1 MKKFTKVALAIAA
14 VVGGIG
20 ICCLVGAVAK
30 GLTWRQL
37 ANMAA
42 DGRFSFDPE
51 NFADFGIGDGR
62 NETKDVQAKGSV
74 TQVEEAFG
82 SLDVDLG
89 AGKVEISYADVEKV
103 EVEQEKTP
111 GFRCYVEESTLH
123 VEGGKKFGVNYNNAK
138 IVIRIP
144 RNYSFAEFEL
154 KVSAGEAIVEGI
166 VANEASIDVD
176 AGKATIKKLDAKEV
190 DASADAGE
198 LYIEVVGKKESYSYN
213 LECDVGTIRIGEE
226 SYTGL
231 GAERKIKNPGATRA
245 VEADCDVGKIQID
258 FTE

>member
-1 MKKFTKVALAIAA
+1 MKKFTKIAFIIAA

-37 ANMAA
+37 ANMVT
-42 DGRFSFDPE
+42 DGSFSFGPE
-51 NFADFGIGDGR
+51 ELADFGIGDGQ
-62 NETKDVQAKGSV
+62 TKGSV

-82 SLDVDLG
+82 SLDVELG

-123 VEGGKKFGVNYNNAK
+123 VEGGTKFGVNNNRAK

-144 RNYSFAEFEL
+144 QNYTFADFEL
-154 KVSAGEAIVEGI
+154 DVDAGEAIVEGI
-166 VANEASIDVD
+166 ATNEASINVD
-176 AGKATIKKLDAKEV
+176 AGKATIKKLDAKAIDV
-190 DASADAGE
+190 SADAGE
-198 LYIEVVGKKESYSYN
+198 LSIEVVGKQEDYSYN

-231 GAERKIKNPGATRA
+231 GTEKKIKNPSAERFL
-245 VEADCDVGKIQID
+245 EADCDVGKVQID
-258 FTE
+258 FIK

>member
-1 MKKFTKVALAIAA
+1 MKKFTKVALIIAA

-30 GLTWRQL
+30 GLTWRMV
-37 ANMAA
+37 ADMAT
-42 DGRFSFDPE
+42 DGRFSFGPDE
-51 NFADFGIGDGR
+51 LAELGIGDGR
-62 NETKDVQAKGSV
+62 NEIKDTQAKGSV
-74 TQVEEAFG
+74 TKVEEAFR
-82 SLDVDLG
+82 SLDVELG

-103 EVEQEKTP
+103 EVEQEETP

-123 VEGGKKFGVNYNNAK
+123 VEGGKKFGVNNNRAK

-144 RNYSFAEFEL
+144 RNSSFAEFEL
-154 KVSAGEAIVEGI
+154 KVDAGEAMVDGI

-190 DASADAGE
+190 DSSADAGE
-198 LYIEVVGKKESYSYN
+198 LYIEVVGKKENYSYN
-213 LECDVGTIRIGEE
+213 LECDVGSIRIGEE

-231 GAERKIKNPGATRA
+231 GAEKKIKNPNAERFL
-245 VEADCDVGKIQID
+245 EADCDVGKVQID

>member
-1 MKKFTKVALAIAA
+1 MKRFTKVALVIAA

-30 GLTWRQL
+30 GLTWRQF
-37 ANMAA
+37 ANMVT
-42 DGRFSFDPE
+42 DGRFSFGPE
-51 NFADFGIGDGR
+51 ELAEFGMGDGQ
-62 NETKDVQAKGSV
+62 NETKDAQAKGSV

-82 SLDVDLG
+82 SLDVELG
-89 AGKVEISYADVEKV
+89 AGKVEIYYADVEKV
-103 EVEQEKTP
+103 EVEQEEAP

-144 RNYSFAEFEL
+144 QNYTFAEFEL
-154 KVSAGEAIVEGI
+154 QVDAGEAIVEGI

-176 AGKATIKKLDAKEV
+176 AGKTTIKKMDAKEV
-190 DASADAGE
+190 NASADAGE
-198 LYIEVVGKKESYSYN
+198 LYIEVVGKQEDYSYN
-213 LECDVGTIRIGEE
+213 LECDVGEIRVGKE

-231 GAERKIKNPGATRA
+231 GTEKKIKNPNAERFL
-245 VEADCDVGKIQID
+245 EADCDVGKVQID

>member
-1 MKKFTKVALAIAA
+1 MKRFTKVALIIAA

-20 ICCLVGAVAK
+20 VCCLVGAVAK

-37 ANMAA
+37 ADMAA
-42 DGRFSFDPE
+42 DGRFSFGPKD
-51 NFADFGIGDGR
+51 FADFGIGDGR

-82 SLDVDLG
+82 SLDVKLG
-89 AGKVEISYADVEKV
+89 AGTVEISYADVEKV
-103 EVEQEKTP
+103 EVEQEKTS
-111 GFRCYVEESTLH
+111 GFRCYVEDSTLH
-123 VEGGKKFGVNYNNAK
+123 VEGGTKFGVNNNRAK

-144 RNYSFAEFEL
+144 RNYTFAEFEL
-154 KVSAGEAIVEGI
+154 DVDAGKATVDGI

-176 AGKATIKKLDAKEV
+176 AGKAEIKKLDAKKV
-190 DASADAGE
+190 NTSVDAGE
-198 LYIEVVGKKESYSYN
+198 LYLEVVGKKENYSYN
-213 LECDVGTIRIGEE
+213 LECDVGRIQIGEE

-231 GAERKIKNPGATRA
+231 GTEKKIKNPNAERFL
-245 VEADCDVGKIQID
+245 EADCDVGNVQVN

>member
-1 MKKFTKVALAIAA
+1 MKKFTKVALIIAA

-30 GLTWRQL
+30 GLTWRMV
-37 ANMAA
+37 ADMAK
-42 DGRFSFDPE
+42 DGRFSFGPE
-51 NFADFGIGDGR
+51 DFADFSIGDGA
-62 NETKDVQAKGSV
+62 NEAKDAQAQGSL

-82 SLDVDLG
+82 SLDVELG

-103 EVEQEKTP
+103 EVEQEETP
-111 GFRCYVEESTLH
+111 GFRCYIEESTLH

-144 RNYSFAEFEL
+144 RNYSLAEFEL
-154 KVSAGEAIVEGI
+154 KVGAGAAMVEGI

-176 AGKATIKKLDAKEV
+176 AGKVTIRKLDAKEV
-190 DASADAGE
+190 DVSADAGE
-198 LYIEVVGKKESYSYN
+198 LYLELVGKKENYSYN

-231 GAERKIKNPGATRA
+231 GAEKKIKNPNAERFL
-245 VEADCDVGKIQID
+245 EADCDVGNVQVH

>member
-1 MKKFTKVALAIAA
+1 MKRFTKVALIIAT

-30 GLTWRQL
+30 GLTWRMF
-37 ANMAA
+37 ANMVT
-42 DGRFSFDPE
+42 DGRFSFGPE
-51 NFADFGIGDGR
+51 DLADFGIGDGQ

-74 TQVEEAFG
+74 TRVEEDFR

-89 AGKVEISYADVEKV
+89 AGKLEISYADVEKV
-103 EVEQEKTP
+103 EVEQEETP
-111 GFRCYVEESTLH
+111 GFHCYVEETTLH
-123 VEGGKKFGVNYNNAK
+123 VEGSKKFGVNNNNAK

-154 KVSAGEAIVEGI
+154 KVDAGEATVEGI
-166 VANEASIDVD
+166 VANEAGIDVD
-176 AGKATIKKLDAKEV
+176 AGNATIKKLDAKEV
-190 DASADAGE
+190 EASVDAGE
-198 LYIEVVGKKESYSYN
+198 LYIEVVGKKEDYSYN
-213 LECDVGTIRIGEE
+213 LECDVGTIRIGDE

-231 GAERKIKNPGATRA
+231 GTEKKIKNPNAELFL
-245 VEADCDVGKIQID
+245 EADCDVGKVQID

>member
-1 MKKFTKVALAIAA
+1 MKRFTKVALIIAA

-30 GLTWRQL
+30 GLTWRMV
-37 ANMAA
+37 ADMAT
-42 DGRFSFDPE
+42 DGRFSFGPE
-51 NFADFGIGDGR
+51 DFAEFGIGDGR
-62 NETKDVQAKGSV
+62 NETKDAQAKGSV

-82 SLDVDLG
+82 SLDVELG
-89 AGKVEISYADVEKV
+89 AGTVEISYGDVEKV
-103 EVEQEKTP
+103 EVEQEETS
-111 GFRCYVEESTLH
+111 GFRCYVEETTLH
-123 VEGGKKFGVNYNNAK
+123 VEGGKKFGMNHNRAK

-144 RNYSFAEFEL
+144 RNYTFAEFEL
-154 KVSAGEAIVEGI
+154 EVDAGKATVDGI

-176 AGKATIKKLDAKEV
+176 AGKAEIKKLDAKKV
-190 DASADAGE
+190 KTSVDAGE
-198 LYIEVVGKKESYSYN
+198 LSLEVVGKKENYSYN

-231 GAERKIKNPGATRA
+231 GAEKTIKNPNAERFL
-245 VEADCDVGKIQID
+245 EADCDVGNVRVN

>member
-1 MKKFTKVALAIAA
+1 MKKFTKIALIIAA

-30 GLTWRQL
+30 GLTWRMV
-37 ANMAA
+37 ADMAT
-42 DGRFSFDPE
+42 DGRFSFGPE
-51 NFADFGIGDGR
+51 DFADFGIGDGW
-62 NETKDVQAKGSV
+62 NETKDAQVKGSV
-74 TQVEEAFG
+74 IQVEEAFG
-82 SLDVDLG
+82 SLDVELG
-89 AGKVEISYADVEKV
+89 AGKVEISYADVERV
-103 EVEQEKTP
+103 EVEQEETP

-123 VEGGKKFGVNYNNAK
+123 VEGGKKFGVNNNNAK
-138 IVIRIP
+138 IIIRIP
-144 RNYSFAEFEL
+144 RKYSFAEFEL
-154 KVSAGEAIVEGI
+154 KVDAGKATVDGI

-176 AGKATIKKLDAKEV
+176 AGKATIKKLDAKKV

-198 LYIEVVGKKESYSYN
+198 LYLEVVGKKENYSYN

-231 GAERKIKNPGATRA
+231 GAEKKIKNPNTDRFL
-245 VEADCDVGKIQID
+245 EADCDVGNVRIE

>member
-1 MKKFTKVALAIAA
+1 MKRFTKVAFIIAA

-20 ICCLVGAVAK
+20 ICCLIGAVAK
-30 GLTWRQL
+30 GLSWRQL

-42 DGRFSFDPE
+42 DGSFSFGPE
-51 NFADFGIGDGR
+51 DFADFVIGDGR
-62 NETKDVQAKGSV
+62 NETKDVQVKGSV

-82 SLDVDLG
+82 SLDVELG

-103 EVEQEKTP
+103 EVEQEEIS

-123 VEGGKKFGVNYNNAK
+123 VEGGKRFGVNNNRAK

-154 KVSAGEAIVEGI
+154 EVDAGEATVDGI
-166 VANEASIDVD
+166 VASEASINVD
-176 AGKATIKKLDAKEV
+176 AGKATVKKLAAKKV

-198 LYIEVVGKKESYSYN
+198 LYLEVVGKKEDYSYN
-213 LECDVGTIRIGEE
+213 LECDVGTIQIGEE

-231 GAERKIKNPGATRA
+231 GAEKKIKNPNAERFL
-245 VEADCDVGKIQID
+245 EADCDVGNVQIH

>member
-1 MKKFTKVALAIAA
+1 MKKFTKIAFIIAA

-20 ICCLVGAVAK
+20 IGCLVGAVAK
-30 GLTWRQL
+30 GLTWRMV
-37 ANMAA
+37 ADMAK
-42 DGRFSFDPE
+42 DGRFSFGPE
-51 NFADFGIGDGR
+51 DFADFSIGDGA
-62 NETKDVQAKGSV
+62 NEAKDAQAQGSL

-82 SLDVDLG
+82 SLDVELG

-103 EVEQEKTP
+103 EVEQEETP

-144 RNYSFAEFEL
+144 RNYSLAEFEL
-154 KVSAGEAIVEGI
+154 KVGAGAAMVEGI

-176 AGKATIKKLDAKEV
+176 AGKVTIKKLDAKEV
-190 DASADAGE
+190 DVSADAGE
-198 LYIEVVGKKESYSYN
+198 LYLELVGKKENYSYN

-231 GAERKIKNPGATRA
+231 GAEKKIKNPNAERFL
-245 VEADCDVGKIQID
+245 EADCDVGNVQVH

>member
-1 MKKFTKVALAIAA
+1 MKRFTKVALIIAA

-30 GLTWRQL
+30 GLTWRMV
-37 ANMAA
+37 ADMAT
-42 DGRFSFDPE
+42 DGRFSFGPDE
-51 NFADFGIGDGR
+51 LAEFGIGDR
-62 NETKDVQAKGSV
+62 QNETKDAQAKGSV

-82 SLDVDLG
+82 SLDVELG

-103 EVEQEKTP
+103 EVEQEETP

-123 VEGGKKFGVNYNNAK
+123 VEGGKKFGANYNNAK

-154 KVSAGEAIVEGI
+154 KVDAGEATVDGI

-198 LYIEVVGKKESYSYN
+198 LYIEIVGKKEDYSYN
-213 LECDVGTIRIGEE
+213 LECDIGTIRIGGE

-231 GAERKIKNPGATRA
+231 GAEKKIKNLNAERFL
-245 VEADCDVGKIQID
+245 EADCDVGNVQVE